1 MRKAAIRVGLLAP
14 DAVPGHSLSRARN
27 WPGSDAEAGGAAQQP
42 VFIAGSRHW
51 HADGGALCERQMS

>member
-1 MRKAAIRVGLLAP
+1 MRKAVIRVGLLAP
-14 DAVPGHSLSRARN
+14 ERGLAISLCRARN

-51 HADGGALCERQMS
+51 HADGGARCERPMS